1 VIPVAEDQ
9 SGSDIVSIDE
19 SPFERAF
26 AAYSVV
32 LVGTLEEDGDPNLA
46 PKHMVTPMG
55 WDGYY
60 GFACSPEHSTTD
72 NIKRTGEFTVTYPR
86 PEQIV
91 SVSLSAEPRDEDDEK
106 PDLDQLEMMD
116 AVSVEA
122 PLVDNAYIYLECKLD
137 RIISDLGENNFVVG
151 EIVDQ
156 HVHADVLRDPDKDDA
171 DLIREHPILAYLHPG
186 RYAEIDYSQA
196 FPFPRNFSR

>member
-1 VIPVAEDQ
+1 MPVVEDQ
-9 SGSDIVSIDE
+9 LGSEIVSIDE

-32 LVGTLEEDGDPNLA
+32 VVGTLEEDGDPNLA

-60 GFACSPEHSTTD
+60 GFACSPQHSTTD

-91 SVSLSAEPRDEDDEK
+91 SVSLSAEPRDESDEK
-106 PDLDQLEMMD
+106 PDLDQLDLVD

-122 PLVDNAYIYLECKLD
+122 PLVDDAYIYLECELKQ
-137 RIISDLGENNFVVG
+137 IISDLGENNFIVG

-156 HVHADVLRDPDKDDA
+156 HVHQDALRDPDKDDA
-171 DLIREHPILAYLHPG
+171 DLIREYPILAYLHPG
-186 RYAEIDYSQA
+186 RYSEIDYSQA
-196 FPFPRNFSR
+196 FPFPRDFSR

>member
-1 VIPVAEDQ
+1 MAEDQ

-72 NIKRTGEFTVTYPR
+72 NIKRTGEFTVSYPR

-91 SVSLSAEPRDEDDEK
+91 SVSLSAEPRNAEGEK
-106 PDLDQLEMMD
+106 PNLDQLEMID
-116 AVSVEA
+116 AITVDA
-122 PLVDNAYIYLECKLD
+122 PFVKDAYIYLECELKEIMD
-137 RIISDLGENNFVVG
+137 DLGESNFIVG
-151 EIVDQ
+151 KIVEKY
-156 HVHADVLRDPDKDDA
+156 VHQDALRSPDKDDA
-171 DLIREHPILAYLHPG
+171 ELIQNNPILAYLNPG
-186 RYAEIDYSQA
+186 RYSEIDYSQA
-196 FPFPRNFSR
+196 FPFPRDFTR